1 MLGLPYL
8 WLFEAGGTVIEVVGY
23 VVIVVSALLGELN
36 ASFLL
41 LFMLLAMAYG
51 VALSVSALVMD
62 DARSLRSQSA
72 GDIAWLLLC
81 TVIENFG
88 YRQLLALWRFTA
100 MIDQLAGRKA
110 TWDPLARK
118 GFQPE

>member
-36 ASFLL
+36 TSFLL

-88 YRQLLALWRFTA
+88 YRQLLAMWRFTA